1 MDDDG
6 GEDPLPRDGDFSIAL
21 ELGGALTSDN
31 VVGYYVTTTVGGAV
45 AGCCVRRFRE
55 FRALKKSLDA
65 GGAVAAAFPHRTL
78 ASPGGRALAA
88 RLDGLRAWTAAVAAA
103 RDALDGPARRRVADF
118 LGLRPGRPAPET
130 PDKGP
135 RASLASELSTPGTD
149 GSADARRDD
158 DDDGA
163 DGAAAAARDAERARE
178 LEALRRRHGAEAAAR
193 AAAATAEA
201 RAVAALAASERA
213 LDGER
218 AAHAAELAAL
228 RASLGEARRQA
239 SLAESGWS
247 RSLARCSDAEREL
260 GLLRSLPPPPRAP
273 PPRKAA
279 AFSCFSSP

>member
-1 MDDDG
+1 MDDDE
-6 GEDPLPRDGDFSIAL
+6 GEDPLPRDFSVAL